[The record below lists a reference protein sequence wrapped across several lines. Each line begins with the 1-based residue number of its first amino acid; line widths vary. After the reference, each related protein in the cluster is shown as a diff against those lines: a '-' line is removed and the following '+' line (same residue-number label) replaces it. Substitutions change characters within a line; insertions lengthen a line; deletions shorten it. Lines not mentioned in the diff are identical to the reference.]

1 MSAPYEPIRAR
12 PSHRGRNL
20 LIVLGAAVVVI
31 AIAVALGHRQAN
43 ARTVRVVTV
52 QRGDFEVKL
61 PETGLVQ
68 RPQTEI
74 LAALVAGNLERIA
87 VKPGQHV
94 AAGQLMASIGN
105 PQLVN
110 AEQDAHDAYLAS
122 LGRTRSAVATNTAL
136 PAQNRS
142 AVVQAEATL
151 EQTRFNLNQAI
162 QDARA
167 GAESGLGYGG
177 QSAAAQRA
185 QVDAAVANALTD
197 LREQQR
203 LATADQN
210 LYAQK
215 ALSRDALDQQQAKL
229 SEAQITYDQQQ
240 RLRDE
245 TYAQLA
251 RQSPVLSDRVRAAR
265 DAVTQAQAAL
275 AAAQANAAQ
284 DKSGDVQAA
293 EADTAQRLADW
304 RYAADQVARLR
315 IVAPFPGTVQ
325 SVATETSDTLRPLQ
339 PGDPVTLGAA
349 VFTLAGDEG
358 FVVRARV
365 DEQDIANVRAG
376 QLALVSGE
384 DLGTTTLP
392 GHVATIGAVAQKSD
406 DPSNTARQIITTI
419 ALDRTTPYLR
429 DGMNVDID
437 IITSHDRR
445 ALAIPNDALRHDL
458 AGKPYVLVVV
468 GGKTVK
474 RLVTTGASNDV
485 ATVIAG
491 GLHSGETVVSDAD
504 AAIVEGINVH
514 PTTAPSPAPSH
525 GP

>member
-1 MSAPYEPIRAR
+1 
-12 PSHRGRNL
+12 
-20 LIVLGAAVVVI
+20 
-31 AIAVALGHRQAN
+31 
-43 ARTVRVVTV
+43 
-52 QRGDFEVKL
+52 
-61 PETGLVQ
+61 
-68 RPQTEI
+68 
-74 LAALVAGNLERIA
+74 
-87 VKPGQHV
+87 
-94 AAGQLMASIGN
+94 
-105 PQLVN
+105 
-110 AEQDAHDAYLAS
+110 
-122 LGRTRSAVATNTAL
+122 
-136 PAQNRS
+136 
-142 AVVQAEATL
+142 
-151 EQTRFNLNQAI
+151 
-162 QDARA
+162 
-167 GAESGLGYGG
+167 
-177 QSAAAQRA
+177 
-185 QVDAAVANALTD
+185 
-197 LREQQR
+197 
-203 LATADQN
+203 
-210 LYAQK
+210 
-215 ALSRDALDQQQAKL
+215 
-229 SEAQITYDQQQ
+229 
-240 RLRDE
+240 
-245 TYAQLA
+245 
-251 RQSPVLSDRVRAAR
+251 VLSDRVRAAR

>member
-1 MSAPYEPIRAR
+1 MSTLSAR
-12 PSHRGRNL
+12 RPAHRRRNL
-20 LIVLGAAVVVI
+20 LIVLGGLIVVLVIAVVASHAHGSSRI
-31 AIAVALGHRQAN
+31 
-43 ARTVRVVTV
+43 VRVVTV
-52 QRGDFEVKL
+52 RTGNFETKL

-74 LAALVAGNLERIA
+74 LAALVAGNLELLA

-94 AAGQLMASIGN
+94 AGGQLLATISN

-110 AEQDAHDAYLAS
+110 AEQDAHDAYLAAV
-122 LGRTRSAVATNTAL
+122 GRARSAVATNNAL

-142 AVVQAEATL
+142 SVVQAQASL
-151 EQTRFNLNQAI
+151 EQARFNLNQAI

-185 QVDAAVANALTD
+185 LADAQVANALTD

-203 LATADQN
+203 LAAADQD

-229 SEAQITYDQQQ
+229 AEAQITYDQQK
-240 RLRDE
+240 RVRDE

-251 RQSPVLSDRVRAAR
+251 RQSPVLTDRVRAAR
-265 DAVTQAQAAL
+265 DSVTQAQAAL
-275 AAAQANAAQ
+275 TAARATAAQ
-284 DKSGDVQAA
+284 DKSGDVQSAQ
-293 EADTAQRLADW
+293 ADAAQRFADW

-325 SVATETSDTLRPLQ
+325 SVATETADTLRPLQ
-339 PGDPVTLGAA
+339 PGDPVTVGQAL
-349 VFTLAGDEG
+349 VTLAGDEG

-365 DEQDIANVRAG
+365 DEQDIAGVRVG

-384 DLGTTTLP
+384 DLGSTTLP

-437 IITSHDRR
+437 IITNHDLHS
-445 ALAIPNDALRHDL
+445 LAVPNEAIRHDG
-458 AGKPYVLVVV
+458 AGRPYVLVVTA
-468 GGKTVK
+468 GKTVQ
-474 RLVTTGASNDV
+474 RTVVLGASNDV
-485 ATVIAG
+485 STVILS
-491 GLHSGETVVSDAD
+491 GLHVGNVVVTDSDAT
-504 AAIVEGINVH
+504 IVAGTDVQ

>member
-1 MSAPYEPIRAR
+1 VVGSRAHGNAP
-12 PSHRGRNL
+12 
-20 LIVLGAAVVVI
+20 V
-31 AIAVALGHRQAN
+31 
-43 ARTVRVVTV
+43 VRVVTV
-52 QRGDFEVKL
+52 HSGNFETKL

-94 AAGQLMASIGN
+94 AGGQLLATISN

-110 AEQDAHDAYLAS
+110 AEQDAHDAYLAAA
-122 LGRTRSAVATNTAL
+122 GRARSAVATNNAL
-136 PAQNRS
+136 PAQNHS
-142 AVVQAEATL
+142 SVVQAEASL
-151 EQTRFNLNQAI
+151 EQARFNLNQAI

-185 QVDAAVANALTD
+185 LADAQVANALTD
-197 LREQQR
+197 LHEQQR
-203 LATADQN
+203 LAGADQD

-229 SEAQITYDQQQ
+229 AEAQITYDQQK
-240 RLRDE
+240 RVRDE
-245 TYAQLA
+245 TYAQLE
-251 RQSPVLSDRVRAAR
+251 RQSPVLTDRVRAAR

-275 AAAQANAAQ
+275 TAARATAAQ
-284 DKSGDVQAA
+284 DKSGDVESAQADA
-293 EADTAQRLADW
+293 AQRLADW

-325 SVATETSDTLRPLQ
+325 SIATETADTLRPLQ
-339 PGDPVTLGAA
+339 PGDPVTVGQAL
-349 VFTLAGDEG
+349 VTLAGDEG

-365 DEQDIANVRAG
+365 DEQDVAGVRIG
-376 QLALVSGE
+376 QAALVSGE

-429 DGMNVDID
+429 DGMNVDVD
-437 IITSHDRR
+437 IVTNRTAH
-445 ALAIPNDALRHDL
+445 ALTVPNDALRHDSN
-458 AGKPYVLVVV
+458 AKPYLLVVV
-468 GGKTVK
+468 GGKTVQ
-474 RLVTTGASNDV
+474 RSVGVGAANDV
-485 ATVIAG
+485 ATVIVSGVHAG
-491 GLHSGETVVSDAD
+491 DVVVAD
-504 AAIVEGINVH
+504 PSPAIVAETDIQ
-514 PTTAPSPAPSH
+514 PTTAPTVVPSH